1 MNVLK
6 DTLYIMLRDLR
17 TRIRMPVFIFM
28 SLSQPILFLLLF
40 PQIFKS
46 VGTNMFTGG
55 ITYLTFFTPGVL
67 IQTGMFSA
75 IFSGM
80 SMIVDMDTG
89 ILSRMLATPVTRVS
103 IILGRV
109 SAAVVVILV
118 QSAVMLIIAA
128 IMGVRIETGFGG
140 VLLIFLIIA
149 LLGLSLSAFSNGMA
163 LLLKRQEGLM
173 AVVNL
178 ITMPLMFLS
187 TMMMPSQT
195 VMGGVVR
202 DLLPHW
208 LNIVRRFNPIDYAI
222 VSVRDLVMGKLDLTS
237 GAYVHTYKY
246 IWPDLWRSLVM
257 LGVVAVVMVAFATLM
272 FRRKAE

>member
-40 PQIFKS
+40 PQIFNRIGS
-46 VGTNMFTGG
+46 SGMLGQG
-55 ITYLTFFTPGVL
+55 IPNYLTFFTPGVL
-67 IQTGMFSA
+67 VQTGMFSA

-109 SAAVVVILV
+109 IAASVVILA
-118 QSAVMLIIAA
+118 QSAVMLIIAV
-128 IMGVRIETGFGG
+128 IMGVHIKTGFAG
-140 VLLIFLIIA
+140 VLLIFLLIA
-149 LLGLSLSAFSNGMA
+149 MLGFALSAFSNGMA

-187 TMMMPSQT
+187 TMMMPSI
-195 VMGGVVR
+195 M
-202 DLLPHW
+202 LPSW
-208 LNIVRRFNPIDYAI
+208 LNTVRQFNPIDYTI
-222 VSVRDLVMGKLDLTS
+222 VGIRNLVLYG
-237 GAYVHTYKY
+237 YVWH
-246 IWPDLWRSLVM
+246 DLWRSLVV
-257 LGVVAVVMVAFATLM
+257 LFGVVVVMVIFATMM

>member
-6 DTLYIMLRDLR
+6 DTWYIMLRDLR

-40 PQIFKS
+40 PQIFNRIGS
-46 VGTNMFTGG
+46 SGMLGQG
-55 ITYLTFFTPGVL
+55 IPNYLTFFTPGVL
-67 IQTGMFSA
+67 VQTGMFSA

-109 SAAVVVILV
+109 IAASVVILA
-118 QSAVMLIIAA
+118 QSAVMLIIAV
-128 IMGVRIETGFGG
+128 IMGVHIKTGFAG
-140 VLLIFLIIA
+140 VLLIFLLIA
-149 LLGLSLSAFSNGMA
+149 MLGFALSAFSNGMA

-187 TMMMPSQT
+187 TMMMPSI
-195 VMGGVVR
+195 M
-202 DLLPHW
+202 LPSW
-208 LNIVRRFNPIDYAI
+208 LNTVRQFNPIDYTI
-222 VSVRDLVMGKLDLTS
+222 VGIRNLVLYG
-237 GAYVHTYKY
+237 YVWH
-246 IWPDLWRSLVM
+246 DLWRSLVV
-257 LGVVAVVMVAFATLM
+257 LFGVVVVMVIFATMM

>member
-6 DTLYIMLRDLR
+6 DTWYIMLRDLR

-40 PQIFKS
+40 PQIFKA
-46 VGTNMFTGG
+46 VGSSGMLGSDVS
-55 ITYLTFFTPGVL
+55 YLTFFTPGVL
-67 IQTGMFSA
+67 VQTVMFSA

-109 SAAVVVILV
+109 IAAVVVILA
-118 QSAVMLIIAA
+118 QSAVMLVIAV
-128 IMGVRIETGFGG
+128 IMGVHIQTGFGG
-140 VLLIFLIIA
+140 VLLIFLLIA
-149 LLGLSLSAFSNGMA
+149 LIGLGLAAFSNGMA

-187 TMMMPSQT
+187 TMMMPSQ
-195 VMGGVVR
+195 V
-202 DLLPHW
+202 LPSW
-208 LNIVRRFNPIDYAI
+208 LNTLRQFNPIDYAI
-222 VSVRDLVMGKLDLTS
+222 VSIRDLVLQG
-237 GAYVHTYKY
+237 YVWH
-246 IWPDLWRSLVM
+246 DLWRALAV
-257 LGVVAVVMVAFATLM
+257 LGSVTAVMVIFATLM
-272 FRRKAE
+272 FRRRAE

>member
-6 DTLYIMLRDLR
+6 DTWYIMLRDLR

-109 SAAVVVILV
+109 IAASVVILA
-118 QSAVMLIIAA
+118 QSAVMLIIAV
-128 IMGVRIETGFGG
+128 IMGVHIKTGFAG
-140 VLLIFLIIA
+140 VLLIFLLIA
-149 LLGLSLSAFSNGMA
+149 MLGFALSAFSNGMA

-187 TMMMPSQT
+187 TMMMPSI
-195 VMGGVVR
+195 M
-202 DLLPHW
+202 LPSW
-208 LNIVRRFNPIDYAI
+208 LNTVRQFNPIDYTI
-222 VSVRDLVMGKLDLTS
+222 VGIRNLVLYG
-237 GAYVHTYKY
+237 YVWH
-246 IWPDLWRSLVM
+246 DLWRSLVV
-257 LGVVAVVMVAFATLM
+257 LFGVVVVMVIFATMM
-272 FRRKAE
+272 FRRRAE

>member
-6 DTLYIMLRDLR
+6 DTWYIALRDLR

-40 PQIFKS
+40 PQIFKA
-46 VGTNMFTGG
+46 VGSSGMLGSDVS
-55 ITYLTFFTPGVL
+55 YLTFFTPGVL
-67 IQTGMFSA
+67 VQTVMFSA

-109 SAAVVVILV
+109 IAAVVVILA
-118 QSAVMLIIAA
+118 QSAVMLVIAV
-128 IMGVRIETGFGG
+128 IMGVHIQTGFGG
-140 VLLIFLIIA
+140 VLLIFLLIA
-149 LLGLSLSAFSNGMA
+149 LIGLALAAFSNGMA

-187 TMMMPSQT
+187 TMMMPSQ
-195 VMGGVVR
+195 V
-202 DLLPHW
+202 LPSW
-208 LNIVRRFNPIDYAI
+208 LNTLRQFNPIDYAI
-222 VSVRDLVMGKLDLTS
+222 VSIRDLVLQG
-237 GAYVHTYKY
+237 YVWH
-246 IWPDLWRSLVM
+246 DLWRALAV
-257 LGVVAVVMVAFATLM
+257 LTGVVVVMVVFATLM
-272 FRRKAE
+272 FRRRAE

>member
-6 DTLYIMLRDLR
+6 DTWYIALRDLR

-40 PQIFKS
+40 PQIFKA
-46 VGTNMFTGG
+46 VGSSGMLGSDVS
-55 ITYLTFFTPGVL
+55 YLTFFTPGVL
-67 IQTGMFSA
+67 VQTVMFSA

-109 SAAVVVILV
+109 IAAVVVILA
-118 QSAVMLIIAA
+118 QSAVMLVIAV
-128 IMGVRIETGFGG
+128 IMGVHIQTGFGG
-140 VLLIFLIIA
+140 VLLIFLLIA
-149 LLGLSLSAFSNGMA
+149 LIGLALAAFSNGMA

-187 TMMMPSQT
+187 TMMMPSQ
-195 VMGGVVR
+195 V
-202 DLLPHW
+202 LPSW
-208 LNIVRRFNPIDYAI
+208 LNTLRQFNPIDYAI
-222 VSVRDLVMGKLDLTS
+222 VSIRDLVLQG
-237 GAYVHTYKY
+237 YVWH
-246 IWPDLWRSLVM
+246 DLWRALAV
-257 LGVVAVVMVAFATLM
+257 LGGVVVVMVIFATMM
-272 FRRKAE
+272 FRRRAE

>member
-6 DTLYIMLRDLR
+6 DTWYIMLRDLR

-40 PQIFKS
+40 PQIFNRIGS
-46 VGTNMFTGG
+46 SGMLGQG
-55 ITYLTFFTPGVL
+55 IPNYLTFFTPGVL
-67 IQTGMFSA
+67 VQTGMFSA

-109 SAAVVVILV
+109 IAASVVILA
-118 QSAVMLIIAA
+118 QSAVMLIIAV
-128 IMGVRIETGFGG
+128 IMGVHIKTGFAG
-140 VLLIFLIIA
+140 VLLIFLLIA
-149 LLGLSLSAFSNGMA
+149 MLGFALSAFSNGMA

-187 TMMMPSQT
+187 TMMMPSI
-195 VMGGVVR
+195 M
-202 DLLPHW
+202 LPSW
-208 LNIVRRFNPIDYAI
+208 LNTVRQFNPIDYTI
-222 VSVRDLVMGKLDLTS
+222 VGIRNLVLYG
-237 GAYVHTYKY
+237 YVWH
-246 IWPDLWRSLVM
+246 DLWRSLVV
-257 LGVVAVVMVAFATLM
+257 LFGVVVVMVLFATMM

>member
-6 DTLYIMLRDLR
+6 DTWYIALRDLR

-40 PQIFKS
+40 PAIFNKIGS
-46 VGTNMFTGG
+46 SGMLGPGVN
-55 ITYLTFFTPGVL
+55 YLTFFTPGVL
-67 IQTGMFSA
+67 VQTGMFSA

-109 SAAVVVILV
+109 IAAVVVILA
-118 QSAVMLIIAA
+118 QSVLMLVIAV
-128 IMGVRIETGFGG
+128 IMGVHIKTGFPG
-140 VLLIFLIIA
+140 VLLIFLFIA
-149 LLGLSLSAFSNGMA
+149 LLGFALSAFSNGMA

-187 TMMMPSQT
+187 TMMMPSQA
-195 VMGGVVR
+195 
-202 DLLPHW
+202 LPGW
-208 LNIVRRFNPIDYAI
+208 LNTVRQFNPIDYTI
-222 VSVRDLVMGKLDLTS
+222 VSIRNLVLYG
-237 GAYVHTYKY
+237 YVWH
-246 IWPDLWRSLVM
+246 DLWRSLVV
-257 LGVVAVVMVAFATLM
+257 LFGVVVVMVAFATLM